1 MSWNKD
7 TLLKLI
13 EAQPDWVVESEGECL
28 NIANDEGID
37 VFVYAGNQ
45 QILVET
51 ALFSTA
57 SVKDK
62 NALNNLILRSH
73 QLVPLTSIC
82 INKIGGD
89 EYYVAFGALS
99 TDSKESVV
107 LEEIEALFNNVTEFL
122 DLYSDHLNA
131 EIVL

>member
-7 TLLKLI
+7 TLLTLI
-13 EAQPDWVVESEGECL
+13 EAQPNWVVESEGECL
-28 NIANDEGID
+28 NISNDEGID
-37 VFVYAGNQ
+37 VFVYVGNQ

-51 ALFSTA
+51 ALFSA
-57 SVKDK
+57 ANVKDK
-62 NALNNLILRSH
+62 DLLNDLILRSH

-82 INKIGGD
+82 LKKIGDD
-89 EYYVAFGALS
+89 EYYIAFGALS

-107 LEEIEALFNNVTEFL
+107 LEEVETLFNNVSEFL
-122 DLYSDHLNA
+122 ELYSDYLNM

>member
-7 TLLKLI
+7 TLLALI

-28 NIANDEGID
+28 NISNDEGID

-62 NALNNLILRSH
+62 NALNDLILHSH

-82 INKIGGD
+82 INKIGDD

-122 DLYSDHLNA
+122 DLYSDYLNA